1 MVITQADMW
10 DLDGKTSSHLTNSE
24 PIIASLATHT
34 TAFGKPVLLLNGD
47 SHAYRS
53 DNPLQQA
60 APCVGDN
67 DGCAYDDWNSHPLY
81 NVPNFHRVVVHGS
94 TVPLEYLRLTITPG
108 GHAATTSSSFGPFS
122 WERVQQG

>member
-1 MVITQADMW
+1 MW
-10 DLDGKTSSHLTNSE
+10 DLDGKTSSHLTNYE
-24 PIIASLATHT
+24 PIIASLAIHT

-60 APCVGDN
+60 ASCVGDN

-122 WERVQQG
+122 WERVREG